1 VIENDGGD
9 RGTRTILRKMSSPIL
24 TVGYANRSIEELI
37 ELMKRESVQFLI
49 DVRSSPSSRFKPEF
63 SRETLDATLRRAQIR
78 YVFMGDTLGGRPQ
91 DPSCYENGH
100 VIYGIVQQK
109 SFFLNGINRLID
121 AFTKGFRISLL
132 CSETRPEDCH
142 RSKLIGSSLAQR
154 GVDVI
159 HLGPDGAY
167 LSQADVIARLDTAQV
182 QLFGGALCS
191 RKAYPVNLRRSRLK

>member
-1 VIENDGGD
+1 
-9 RGTRTILRKMSSPIL
+9 MSAPIL
-24 TVGYANRSIEELI
+24 TVGYANRSIDELI

-49 DVRSSPSSRFKPEF
+49 DVRSSPSSKFKPEF
-63 SRETLDATLRRAQIR
+63 SRETLDGMLRRAQIR
-78 YVFMGDTLGGRPQ
+78 YVFMGDMLGGRPQ

-109 SFFLNGINRLID
+109 GFFLNGINRLID
-121 AFTKGFRISLL
+121 AHTKGFRISLL

-182 QLFGGALCS
+182 QLFGDALCS
-191 RKAYPVNLRRSRLK
+191 RKAYPVMARRSRLK